1 MTDLINTGW
10 TIARSALLTQ
20 QQRLTVIANN
30 IANINTQGYTR
41 RDVLLGTVQETPTS
55 LQEVRDY
62 SIGVGVR
69 VADVVRAQ
77 STVIQNM
84 LRQQT
89 GDTQG
94 HETRADSLSQ
104 LEALLTADGDNSLD
118 ARLNA
123 FWSSWS
129 DLSDQADNM
138 ALRTVV
144 VQNGA
149 TLASSFN
156 SLQGRISDFS
166 EQVIS
171 GTPGAFSGALP
182 SDVDSFNALTSQLQ
196 DLNARISYSLSSFD
210 PSGLQDQRETV
221 LTELSKLAD
230 IKVGLDYSV
239 TLNGQAV
246 VSGNGSQRAELAVT
260 SGGPPPTFELGGVS
274 VAIASGSI
282 AAWSDVLDIAAGMS
296 DRLDVLA
303 TELMTAVNNLH
314 NSDKNVSGDTYD
326 LNGERC
332 DLDFFTG
339 TGAGDIAVNSSIYDP
354 SRPLEMNASLVAAA
368 SSRADAGPPPI
379 PNASDGSIALQI
391 ADLAG
396 KTQAALGGQTMS
408 GYYTTG
414 LVLLGNL
421 IQSEESLTESGSSV
435 VSALTDALQSEVGV
449 NMEEEL
455 MSMTQAQRAFE
466 AASRLMQTLDELIQ
480 TLLQL

>member
-30 IANINTQGYTR
+30 IANVNTQGYSR
-41 RDVLLGTVQETPTS
+41 RDVLLGTVQETPSS
-55 LQEVRDY
+55 LQEVRNY

-77 STVIQNM
+77 STAIQNM

-89 GDTQG
+89 GDMQG
-94 HETRADSLSQ
+94 HDTRANALSQ
-104 LEALLTADGDNSLD
+104 LESLLTADGDNSLD
-118 ARLNA
+118 AKLSQ
-123 FWSSWS
+123 FWSAWS
-129 DLSDQADNM
+129 DLANQADNV

-144 VQNGA
+144 VQKAA
-149 TLASSFN
+149 TLAASFN
-156 SLQGRISDFS
+156 TIQNRISDFS
-166 EQVIS
+166 GQIIS
-171 GTPGAFSGALP
+171 GTPGSFTGSLP
-182 SDVDSFNALTSQLQ
+182 SDVDSFNQLASQLQ

-210 PSGLQDQRETV
+210 SNALQDQRETV

-230 IKVGLDYSV
+230 IKVGTDYSV
-239 TLNGQAV
+239 TLDGQTV
-246 VSGNGSQRAELAVT
+246 VSGNGSTRADLAVT

-274 VAIASGSI
+274 VAITSGNI
-282 AAWSDVLDIAAGMS
+282 GAWSDVLDIAAGMG

-326 LNGERC
+326 LSGERC
-332 DLDFFTG
+332 DWDFFTG
-339 TGAGDIAVNSSIYDP
+339 TGAGDIAVNLSIYDP
-354 SRPLEMNASLVAAA
+354 SRPLEMDASRVAAA
-368 SSRADAGPPPI
+368 SSRSDAGPPPV

-396 KTQAALGGQTMS
+396 DTFAALGGQTMG

-421 IQSEESLTESGSSV
+421 IQSEESLADSGKSV

-455 MSMTQAQRAFE
+455 MSMTQAQRAFQ
-466 AASRLMQTLDELIQ
+466 AASRLMSILDELMQ
-480 TLLQL
+480 TLLQM